1 MGNRRS
7 RSGVGCQPLSKRTAT
22 CFMRPLRAEAQAHRG
37 QTATKLK
44 SRYGSTIES
53 LPELSGGPRL
63 DETQA
68 DFRLLASSHTPL
80 KKSIILVSAVSYEDD
95 SRRVV
100 NDFHSE
106 GSPMDRRRMDPASL
120 HGVKGMDYWL
130 PSHWMVNLDRFSID
144 QIPACPIVSRPEC
157 PLRALLTPKRGD
169 QGPDRGMQS
178 NWRSIERGRRHR
190 TWIGGYHVR
199 SA

>member
-106 GSPMDRRRMDPASL
+106 GSP
-120 HGVKGMDYWL
+120 VEW
-130 PSHWMVNLDRFSID
+130 
-144 QIPACPIVSRPEC
+144 
-157 PLRALLTPKRGD
+157 T
-169 QGPDRGMQS
+169 
-178 NWRSIERGRRHR
+178 RHR
-190 TWIGGYHVR
+190 YMRSREWIIGSHPIGWSTSIA
-199 SA
+199 SASTKYQPAR